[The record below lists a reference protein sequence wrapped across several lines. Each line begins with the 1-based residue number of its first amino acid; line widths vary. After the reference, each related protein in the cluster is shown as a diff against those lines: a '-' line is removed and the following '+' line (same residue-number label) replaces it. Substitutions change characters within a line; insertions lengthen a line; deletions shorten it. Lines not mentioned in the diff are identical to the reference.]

1 MDDVKKPLPGDKKKP
16 APKKSYIDLNPTL
29 NKRFP
34 DNVSEGVSQSKADY
48 VIRLGLGDPD
58 KIFFYRQ
65 AVMNP
70 ERAVT
75 NPQLRHYVAETLER
89 CLDLIFNDPQMWTRA
104 QTLLRRKY
112 PNQVASRM
120 SEAAY
125 SSLAR
130 RAERRGVPIE
140 TVLEVYDRAIDE
152 GEDAAHARV
161 SSFLDGGRRDADLRP
176 NDLLTKIRKALPQ

>member
-1 MDDVKKPLPGDKKKP
+1 LDDVKKPLPGDKKKP

-112 PNQVASRM
+112 PNQVASRHVRGRVQLVGA
-120 SEAAY
+120 S
-125 SSLAR
+125 R
-130 RAERRGVPIE
+130 RATGSPHRDRAGGLRSRDRRG
-140 TVLEVYDRAIDE
+140 
-152 GEDAAHARV
+152 
-161 SSFLDGGRRDADLRP
+161 GGRGPRP
-176 NDLLTKIRKALPQ
+176 RILIPGRWPA